1 MMMAMKV
8 LMIYTKFIELV
19 KIFINGQ
26 IKIFLNFMNSDSGS
40 LSCEPCI
47 TQWAEENI
55 DELRV
60 SAEAE
65 SERLQEILQQ
75 IQSIQ
80 TLPTDEKKRKLEQ
93 LIDFLQKNASKE
105 ELQSLLESMDIALTE
120 FMGDP
125 RRFVACIAQILTCL
139 ESDAEKTQVAIQR
152 YLQDKQIGQIS
163 APAPFD
169 WTMVDILI
177 SQLSHLAG
185 PDAIFTREMRDSI
198 VFSLFPYSGEGHY
211 LQELVSQ
218 FLLLSVGEKIS
229 VVRQRMRSLSQAP
242 LSKVT
247 LLSNMVIEIHEKYEK
262 QMEDLGTPVIDHND

>member
-1 MMMAMKV
+1 
-8 LMIYTKFIELV
+8 
-19 KIFINGQ
+19 
-26 IKIFLNFMNSDSGS
+26 MNSDSGS
-40 LSCEPCI
+40 ITCEPCI
-47 TQWAEENI
+47 THWAEENI
-55 DELRV
+55 DELHI

-65 SERLQEILQQ
+65 SRRLQEILQQ

-80 TLPTDEKKRKLEQ
+80 TLPSTEKKRKLEQ

-105 ELQSLLESMDIALTE
+105 ELQGLLDSLDLALSE

-125 RRFVACIAQILTCL
+125 RRFVACISQILTCL
-139 ESDAEKTQVAIQR
+139 ENDTEKTQIAIQR

-163 APAPFD
+163 TPAPFD

-185 PDAIFTREMRDSI
+185 PDAIFSREMRDSI
-198 VFSLFPYSGEGHY
+198 VFSLFPYSCEEHY

-262 QMEDLGTPVIDHND
+262 QMEELKTGSIEKE

>member
-1 MMMAMKV
+1 
-8 LMIYTKFIELV
+8 
-19 KIFINGQ
+19 
-26 IKIFLNFMNSDSGS
+26 MNSDSGS
-40 LSCEPCI
+40 LTCEPCMN
-47 TQWAEENI
+47 QWVEENI
-55 DELRV
+55 DDLRV

-80 TLPTDEKKRKLEQ
+80 TLPTDEKKRKLEE

-105 ELQSLLESMDIALTE
+105 ELQTLFDSMDIALND

-125 RRFVACIAQILTCL
+125 RRFVSCIAQILTCL
-139 ESDAEKTQVAIQR
+139 ESDTEKTQVAIQR
-152 YLQDKQIGQIS
+152 YLQDKQIGQVS
-163 APAPFD
+163 TPAPFD

-198 VFSLFPYSGEGHY
+198 IFSLFPYSGEGHY

-262 QMEDLGTPVIDHND
+262 QMEDLGTSGIDPND